1 MQGRIY
7 RELGPIKARQRG
19 MALLRS
25 AAWGLLASSAVGIG
39 VSVYQRY
46 LGVGLNPR
54 LATAAI
60 ALLAGPL
67 LGALFALARGR
78 GWHQAA
84 AAVDA
89 HYHLKDRTATALEF
103 VARPHEA
110 AIRELQ
116 VQDAVEHLATI
127 EPKAVV
133 PYRMPRALPW
143 AALLL
148 AACALVGALPLAPTP
163 AKAGPAAPRE
173 HIVAAADD
181 YLSENNL
188 KEIDELAKAERD
200 PKIEKLIEQL
210 RQKVEEMKQ
219 AGVDE
224 REAMATISE
233 MQAAIA
239 QEQAQLNT
247 GLVDGQLQS
256 LGNAM
261 TPASAL
267 EAAGQALAEA
277 KFDKAAEELEKL
289 ETADIELDRKE
300 AKAVEEKLKQVAEE
314 AGEAGLGQ
322 LGEAAGEL
330 AEGVKGGGQSGKFKK
345 ATKDLAKQTKSHARR
360 RKIKKLLEQEL
371 DKLAEA
377 KNKCNYNSMVKGKQ
391 KQKSTSP
398 SSNFGMTTSGNEL
411 GEKTSMLSKREIK
424 EITGEEGDG
433 ASEMETTHT
442 PEGRQT
448 AARGYKD
455 AYKKAMKATEAVLD
469 SEPIP
474 LGHRQTIRRYFESI
488 RPSNGDDPKDA
499 KPAPAKESSVPAA
512 E

>member
-1 MQGRIY
+1 MV
-7 RELGPIKARQRG
+7 LV
-19 MALLRS
+19 S
-25 AAWGLLASSAVGIG
+25 AGGDD
-39 VSVYQRY
+39 
-46 LGVGLNPR
+46 PR
-54 LATAAI
+54 I
-60 ALLAGPL
+60 ALITTELSN
-67 LGALFALARGR
+67 RN
-78 GWHQAA
+78 
-84 AAVDA
+84 
-89 HYHLKDRTATALEF
+89 Y
-103 VARPHEA
+103 
-110 AIRELQ
+110 AIRFLT
-116 VQDAVEHLATI
+116 VQGE
-127 EPKAVV
+127 
-133 PYRMPRALPW
+133 
-143 AALLL
+143 
-148 AACALVGALPLAPTP
+148 
-163 AKAGPAAPRE
+163 
-173 HIVAAADD
+173 
-181 YLSENNL
+181 
-188 KEIDELAKAERD
+188 
-200 PKIEKLIEQL
+200 
-210 RQKVEEMKQ
+210 
-219 AGVDE
+219 
-224 REAMATISE
+224 
-233 MQAAIA
+233 
-239 QEQAQLNT
+239 
-247 GLVDGQLQS
+247 
-256 LGNAM
+256 
-261 TPASAL
+261 
-267 EAAGQALAEA
+267 
-277 KFDKAAEELEKL
+277 
-289 ETADIELDRKE
+289 
-300 AKAVEEKLKQVAEE
+300 KQVAEE